1 MPRIRKIPTLPIGTV
16 FTYNGKQYKVVEI
29 KSAGFNCFEHCAL
42 YSNCTKAEKVR
53 GYCISSKRKDHKDV
67 YFIEISKPNEDIIMN
82 TVIPTYKDNISL
94 NDIKI
99 ECPKGFII
107 DKENSDFNKGIIKFK
122 RDDITISDI
131 YTSISLDNFSVNV
144 VPNSSKTF
152 PKIFAITKL
161 MDIARY
167 YNGNWDFNHANND
180 WGYYIKYVYPNNT
193 YEVDNTII
201 CNLGVPY
208 FKNEEDAQAVID
220 NHNFRD
226 ILDTIFK

>member
-1 MPRIRKIPTLPIGTV
+1 MTKTKKIKTLPIGQK
-16 FTYNGKQYKVVEI
+16 FTYEGTQYEVVKYTNTASYCI
-29 KSAGFNCFEHCAL
+29 GCDLISLCIYRKIRCLC
-42 YSNCTKAEKVR
+42 
-53 GYCISSKRKDHKDV
+53 GYCDKRDRADNTNIIFKKVKDM
-67 YFIEISKPNEDIIMN
+67 NEVKLEQKIN
-82 TVIPTYKDNISL
+82 IPTGYA
-94 NDIKI
+94 
-99 ECPKGFII
+99 I
-107 DKENSDFNKGIIKFK
+107 DKENSDLDIGIIKFVK
-122 RDDITISDI
+122 RDITLNDI
-131 YTSISLDNFSVNV
+131 YTEARRAYPRDTVISDVDNPYYN
-144 VPNSSKTF
+144 KL
-152 PKIFAITKL
+152 KALAWL

-220 NHNFRD
+220 NPNFRD

>member
-1 MPRIRKIPTLPIGTV
+1 MPRIRKILTLPIGTK
-16 FTYNGKQYKVVEI
+16 FTYNGVQYEVVKYTNTASYCI
-29 KSAGFNCFEHCAL
+29 GCDLISLCIYRKIRCLC
-42 YSNCTKAEKVR
+42 
-53 GYCISSKRKDHKDV
+53 GYCDKRDRADNTNVIFKKVKDMKVTTINPLFND
-67 YFIEISKPNEDIIMN
+67 DN
-82 TVIPTYKDNISL
+82 TLRNI
-94 NDIKI
+94 NIK
-99 ECPKGFII
+99 CPKGFII

-144 VPNSSKTF
+144 VLNSSKTF
-152 PKIFAITKL
+152 PKIFAIAKL
-161 MDIARY
+161 MDIASY

-220 NHNFRD
+220 NPNFRD